1 VTSCKILM
9 NCTVCIFNVIY
20 YCSRSFSEKK
30 HGIGIMGILLTA
42 LKTDSLLKTLFYLFK
57 ESFFGVNIPMM
68 QLVLLFIIIV
78 AGCMHSV
85 VLHLSAVS
93 FDNYM
98 QHDAHE
104 FLNYLLNTIAD
115 LLQGNGCF
123 C

>member
-1 VTSCKILM
+1 
-9 NCTVCIFNVIY
+9 
-20 YCSRSFSEKK
+20 
-30 HGIGIMGILLTA
+30 MGILLTA